1 MEQRLTRF
9 RAFALLTAIASAFRC
24 TTHLMRPGTVSI
36 AEIGL
41 RLCQVADQSPKSVGT
56 GRWQPPLLF
65 VRQLPHAIPIRRER
79 FAAEE
84 LAATAKNSSG
94 PIRWH
99 HRQTLGKA
107 LL

>member
-1 MEQRLTRF
+1 MPTREKSSGPPH
-9 RAFALLTAIASAFRC
+9 A
-24 TTHLMRPGTVSI
+24 PGTVPI

-41 RLCQVADQSPKSVGT
+41 RLCQATTKSQNRWAQADGSH
-56 GRWQPPLLF
+56 PLLF

-84 LAATAKNSSG
+84 LAAPAENSSG
-94 PIRWH
+94 PIPWH